1 VDMLAQSEWP
11 DWQTWMWLKWIISIF
26 FMFSF
31 GACAGS
37 FLNVVVYRLP
47 AGMSVVSP
55 PSRCPSCG
63 GCLKWY
69 QNLPIISWIFLRGR
83 CQFCSCGISIQYPLI
98 ELISGLIVTGL
109 AVLIYLP
116 DPGSYWG
123 GVGGDWWILRGFS
136 ESWPAFVCWSI
147 ALLGLMAMLLIDA
160 RTFLI
165 PIEIPFVITLV
176 CWILW
181 PLQALMNGTPGSG
194 PEWPIPEFGWAG
206 SLAGFGGVLGVL
218 IGMLLLRVGVIR
230 YSFHDYGDYLQGD
243 EVLADYPHA
252 RREMGHEVLFLLP
265 CLAGIAVGW
274 LLGLRIESEISP
286 VVSALGSSMVG
297 WLVGGAIVWLV
308 RILGTLAFGREAMG
322 LGDVHL
328 LASMG
333 AAFGW
338 FDPLLAFFIAPFFGL
353 IWILVGQFGSRMFKG
368 LGHQLPY
375 GPHLAIALFL
385 IVFLRPVVLE
395 LGDIFLPGLQEFSS
409 VRLAQF
415 TPNG

>member
-1 VDMLAQSEWP
+1 
-11 DWQTWMWLKWIISIF
+11 
-26 FMFSF
+26 
-31 GACAGS
+31 
-37 FLNVVVYRLP
+37 
-47 AGMSVVSP
+47 
-55 PSRCPSCG
+55 
-63 GCLKWY
+63 
-69 QNLPIISWIFLRGR
+69 
-83 CQFCSCGISIQYPLI
+83 
-98 ELISGLIVTGL
+98 
-109 AVLIYLP
+109 
-116 DPGSYWG
+116 
-123 GVGGDWWILRGFS
+123 
-136 ESWPAFVCWSI
+136 
-147 ALLGLMAMLLIDA
+147 
-160 RTFLI
+160 
-165 PIEIPFVITLV
+165 
-176 CWILW
+176 
-181 PLQALMNGTPGSG
+181 
-194 PEWPIPEFGWAG
+194 
-206 SLAGFGGVLGVL
+206 
-218 IGMLLLRVGVIR
+218 
-230 YSFHDYGDYLQGD
+230 
-243 EVLADYPHA
+243 
-252 RREMGHEVLFLLP
+252 
-265 CLAGIAVGW
+265 
-274 LLGLRIESEISP
+274 
-286 VVSALGSSMVG
+286 MVG